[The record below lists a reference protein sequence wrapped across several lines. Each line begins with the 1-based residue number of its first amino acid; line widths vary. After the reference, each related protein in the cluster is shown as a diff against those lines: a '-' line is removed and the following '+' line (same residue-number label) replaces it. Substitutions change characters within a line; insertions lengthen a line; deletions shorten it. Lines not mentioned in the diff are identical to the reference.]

1 MSALIS
7 DRATPFATPYRSLP
21 MSALFPK
28 NVGTI
33 DRVARFALGI
43 GLLSMAFTGPKAM
56 WGYLGFIPLLTA
68 TLNSCP
74 LYTLLGFSTCKVRQS
89 S

>member
-1 MSALIS
+1 MSAL
-7 DRATPFATPYRSLP
+7 LQ
-21 MSALFPK
+21 K

-33 DRVARFALGI
+33 DRALRFALGI
-43 GLLSMAFTGPKAM
+43 ALLALAFTGPKSA

-68 TLNSCP
+68 TLSSCP